1 MEKIFLLIC
10 ILLPLCLSLLVR
22 FLKVSNKIKEKL
34 NLLVVII
41 TSLLVIV
48 TLIIFPKDQL
58 YIFQFTDRLVI
69 KLKLDGIGAI
79 FAGMVSLLWP
89 FAYIYV
95 MAYMGHSDVKMN
107 YSMFY
112 VMTYGVVLGIA
123 FSANLITMF
132 FFYEMLTLVTL
143 PLIIFDMSKEAKKA
157 TRQYLYVSLFGS
169 SLALFAIIILALKF
183 NVVDFAGIG
192 QTILNK
198 SELTKNELNHIYFS
212 YILLFFGFGV
222 KAAVFP
228 FHYWL
233 PKAGVAPTPT
243 TALLHAVA
251 VVKAGAFAIIRCIYC
266 SIGMELIS
274 GSTIQIISIIFASI
288 TIVFGSSMAVK
299 QLHIKRRFAYSTV
312 ANISYILLAA
322 TMCSKLGLYAAL
334 LHFIFHSFAK
344 IAIFFIAGKLMHDAN
359 AIYVDQLDGLGKK
372 LPLTFAMF
380 ILAGL
385 SIVGIP
391 CFAGFISKLQIAL
404 ATLENPN
411 WYNIIGL
418 VALLISALLTAIY
431 VLDIVIRVFFKKPNE
446 NNLSNFEKA
455 KEGNIKFILP
465 IATFSILSFV
475 LGVFGSSI
483 LDFINN
489 LVFGGVL

>member
-1 MEKIFLLIC
+1 M
-10 ILLPLCLSLLVR
+10 
-22 FLKVSNKIKEKL
+22 
-34 NLLVVII
+34 
-41 TSLLVIV
+41 
-48 TLIIFPKDQL
+48 
-58 YIFQFTDRLVI
+58 
-69 KLKLDGIGAI
+69 
-79 FAGMVSLLWP
+79 
-89 FAYIYV
+89 
-95 MAYMGHSDVKMN
+95 
-107 YSMFY
+107 
-112 VMTYGVVLGIA
+112 
-123 FSANLITMF
+123 
-132 FFYEMLTLVTL
+132 
-143 PLIIFDMSKEAKKA
+143 
-157 TRQYLYVSLFGS
+157 
-169 SLALFAIIILALKF
+169 KF
-183 NVVDFAGIG
+183 NVVDFVGIG

-198 SELTKNELNHIYFS
+198 SELTKHELNHIYFS

-274 GSTIQIISIIFASI
+274 GSTVQIISIIFASI

-312 ANISYILLAA
+312 SNISYILLAA

-404 ATLENPN
+404 ATLENPS

-483 LDFINN
+483 LDLINN